1 MPKKILVLH
10 TGGTISMQ
18 ADASGAVVTSSDN
31 PMNHVSNPLE
41 GIQVHALDF
50 FNLPSPHIKPK
61 HMLALYQKIKE
72 EADNYD
78 GVVITHGTDTLEET
92 AYFLD
97 TMEVPHMPIV
107 LTGAM
112 RSSNELGS
120 DGVYNYLSALRVASD
135 DRAADKG
142 VLVVMNDEIHAAK
155 YVTKTHTTNVSTFQT
170 PTHGPLGLIMKQE
183 ILYFKTAEPR
193 VRFELDHIK
202 GLVPIISAYAG
213 MTDELIDM
221 LDLEQLDGL
230 IIQAFGAGN
239 IPKETA
245 QKLESLLQKGI
256 PVALVSRC
264 FNGIAEPVY
273 AYQGGGVQLQ
283 KAGLALLQSH
293 APLTTEERT
302 AQAETL
308 DAVHQALMAIFES
321 HASSQLSVDALG
333 ALHTSIMH
341 CVPAE
346 HAHVA
351 ALMPQLLA
359 HEAQPILLRAL
370 SDMVVRVGV
379 RALSHLSRLVPY
391 ACQAVESASSLSRAD
406 GARDRDAVPRA
417 ADLHHDDA
425 RSAVLAGAARLR
437 GRLPADRGADHGRSS
452 LRVPRTR

>member
-41 GIQVHALDF
+41 GIQVHTLDF

-72 EADNYD
+72 EAANYD

-155 YVTKTHTTNVSTFQT
+155 YVTKTHTTNVGTFQT

-193 VRFELDHIK
+193 VRFDLDHIQ

-283 KAGLALLQSH
+283 KSGVFFVKELNAQKARLKLLIALNAGL
-293 APLTTEERT
+293 TG
-302 AQAETL
+302 
-308 DAVHQALMAIFES
+308 QALKDYME
-321 HASSQLSVDALG
+321 G
-333 ALHTSIMH
+333 
-341 CVPAE
+341 
-346 HAHVA
+346 
-351 ALMPQLLA
+351 
-359 HEAQPILLRAL
+359 
-370 SDMVVRVGV
+370 
-379 RALSHLSRLVPY
+379 
-391 ACQAVESASSLSRAD
+391 
-406 GARDRDAVPRA
+406 
-417 ADLHHDDA
+417 
-425 RSAVLAGAARLR
+425 
-437 GRLPADRGADHGRSS
+437 
-452 LRVPRTR
+452 

>member
-1 MPKKILVLH
+1 MSKKILVLH

-41 GIQVHALDF
+41 GIQVHALAF

-72 EADNYD
+72 EAANYD

-135 DRAADKG
+135 DRATDKG

-155 YVTKTHTTNVSTFQT
+155 YVTKTHTTNVGTFQT

-193 VRFELDHIK
+193 VRFDLDHIQ

-239 IPKETA
+239 IRKETA
-245 QKLESLLQKGI
+245 QKLESLLQKRI

-283 KAGLALLQSH
+283 KSGVFFVKELNAQKARLKLLIALNAGL
-293 APLTTEERT
+293 RG
-302 AQAETL
+302 
-308 DAVHQALMAIFES
+308 QALKDYME
-321 HASSQLSVDALG
+321 G
-333 ALHTSIMH
+333 
-341 CVPAE
+341 
-346 HAHVA
+346 
-351 ALMPQLLA
+351 
-359 HEAQPILLRAL
+359 
-370 SDMVVRVGV
+370 
-379 RALSHLSRLVPY
+379 
-391 ACQAVESASSLSRAD
+391 
-406 GARDRDAVPRA
+406 
-417 ADLHHDDA
+417 
-425 RSAVLAGAARLR
+425 
-437 GRLPADRGADHGRSS
+437 
-452 LRVPRTR
+452 

>member
-18 ADASGAVVTSSDN
+18 ADATGAVVTSQDN

-41 GIQVHALDF
+41 GIEVHTLDF

-61 HMLALYQKIKE
+61 HMLALYHKIKE

-97 TMEVPHMPIV
+97 TMKIPPIPIV

-135 DRAADKG
+135 DKAADKG

-193 VRFELDHIK
+193 VRFNLEHIQ

-230 IIQAFGAGN
+230 VIQAFGAGN

-245 QKLESLLQKGI
+245 QKLENLLQKGI

-283 KAGLALLQSH
+283 RAGVFFVKELNAQKARLKLLIALNAGLKG
-293 APLTTEERT
+293 
-302 AQAETL
+302 
-308 DAVHQALMAIFES
+308 QALKDYME
-321 HASSQLSVDALG
+321 G
-333 ALHTSIMH
+333 
-341 CVPAE
+341 
-346 HAHVA
+346 
-351 ALMPQLLA
+351 
-359 HEAQPILLRAL
+359 
-370 SDMVVRVGV
+370 
-379 RALSHLSRLVPY
+379 
-391 ACQAVESASSLSRAD
+391 
-406 GARDRDAVPRA
+406 
-417 ADLHHDDA
+417 
-425 RSAVLAGAARLR
+425 
-437 GRLPADRGADHGRSS
+437 
-452 LRVPRTR
+452 

>member
-41 GIQVHALDF
+41 GIQVHSLDF

-72 EADNYD
+72 EAANYD

-135 DRAADKG
+135 DKAADKG

-155 YVTKTHTTNVSTFQT
+155 YVTKTHTTNVGTFQT

-193 VRFELDHIK
+193 VRFDLDHIQ

-245 QKLESLLQKGI
+245 QKLKNLLQKGI

-283 KAGLALLQSH
+283 KAGVFFVKELN
-293 APLTTEERT
+293 
-302 AQAETL
+302 AQK
-308 DAVHQALMAIFES
+308 
-321 HASSQLSVDALG
+321 
-333 ALHTSIMH
+333 
-341 CVPAE
+341 
-346 HAHVA
+346 
-351 ALMPQLLA
+351 
-359 HEAQPILLRAL
+359 
-370 SDMVVRVGV
+370 
-379 RALSHLSRLVPY
+379 
-391 ACQAVESASSLSRAD
+391 
-406 GARDRDAVPRA
+406 
-417 ADLHHDDA
+417 
-425 RSAVLAGAARLR
+425 ARLKLLIALNA
-437 GRLPADRGADHGRSS
+437 GLTGQNLKDYMEG
-452 LRVPRTR
+452 

>member
-41 GIQVHALDF
+41 GIQVHSLDF

-72 EADNYD
+72 EAANYD

-155 YVTKTHTTNVSTFQT
+155 YVTKTHTTNVGTFQT
-170 PTHGPLGLIMKQE
+170 PTHGPLGLITKRE

-193 VRFELDHIK
+193 VRFDLDHIQ

-283 KAGLALLQSH
+283 KAGVFFVKELN
-293 APLTTEERT
+293 
-302 AQAETL
+302 AQK
-308 DAVHQALMAIFES
+308 
-321 HASSQLSVDALG
+321 
-333 ALHTSIMH
+333 
-341 CVPAE
+341 
-346 HAHVA
+346 
-351 ALMPQLLA
+351 
-359 HEAQPILLRAL
+359 
-370 SDMVVRVGV
+370 
-379 RALSHLSRLVPY
+379 
-391 ACQAVESASSLSRAD
+391 
-406 GARDRDAVPRA
+406 
-417 ADLHHDDA
+417 
-425 RSAVLAGAARLR
+425 ARLKLLIALNA
-437 GRLPADRGADHGRSS
+437 GLTGQNLKDYMEG
-452 LRVPRTR
+452 

>member
-41 GIQVHALDF
+41 GIQVHSLDF

-155 YVTKTHTTNVSTFQT
+155 YVTKTHTTNVGTFQT

-193 VRFELDHIK
+193 VRFDLDHIQ

-245 QKLESLLQKGI
+245 QKLKNLLQKGI

-283 KAGLALLQSH
+283 KSGVFFVKELNAQKARLKLLIALNAGL
-293 APLTTEERT
+293 TG
-302 AQAETL
+302 
-308 DAVHQALMAIFES
+308 QALKDYME
-321 HASSQLSVDALG
+321 G
-333 ALHTSIMH
+333 
-341 CVPAE
+341 
-346 HAHVA
+346 
-351 ALMPQLLA
+351 
-359 HEAQPILLRAL
+359 
-370 SDMVVRVGV
+370 
-379 RALSHLSRLVPY
+379 
-391 ACQAVESASSLSRAD
+391 
-406 GARDRDAVPRA
+406 
-417 ADLHHDDA
+417 
-425 RSAVLAGAARLR
+425 
-437 GRLPADRGADHGRSS
+437 
-452 LRVPRTR
+452 

>member
-41 GIQVHALDF
+41 GIQVHSLDF

-97 TMEVPHMPIV
+97 TMEVPHMPII

-170 PTHGPLGLIMKQE
+170 PTHGPLGLIMKHE

-193 VRFELDHIK
+193 VRFDLDHIQ

-221 LDLEQLDGL
+221 LDLDQLDGL

-283 KAGLALLQSH
+283 KAGVFFVKELNAQKARLKLLIALN
-293 APLTTEERT
+293 AGLTG
-302 AQAETL
+302 
-308 DAVHQALMAIFES
+308 QALKDYME
-321 HASSQLSVDALG
+321 G
-333 ALHTSIMH
+333 
-341 CVPAE
+341 
-346 HAHVA
+346 
-351 ALMPQLLA
+351 
-359 HEAQPILLRAL
+359 
-370 SDMVVRVGV
+370 
-379 RALSHLSRLVPY
+379 
-391 ACQAVESASSLSRAD
+391 
-406 GARDRDAVPRA
+406 
-417 ADLHHDDA
+417 
-425 RSAVLAGAARLR
+425 
-437 GRLPADRGADHGRSS
+437 
-452 LRVPRTR
+452 

>member
-41 GIQVHALDF
+41 GIHVHDLDF
-50 FNLPSPHIKPK
+50 FNLPSPHIQPK

-72 EADNYD
+72 EAANYD

-155 YVTKTHTTNVSTFQT
+155 YVTKTHTTNVGTFQT
-170 PTHGPLGLIMKQE
+170 PTHGPLGLITKRE

-193 VRFELDHIK
+193 VRFDLDHIQ

-245 QKLESLLQKGI
+245 QKLENLLQKGI

-283 KAGLALLQSH
+283 KSGVFFVKELNAQKARLKLLIALNAGL
-293 APLTTEERT
+293 TG
-302 AQAETL
+302 
-308 DAVHQALMAIFES
+308 QALKDYME
-321 HASSQLSVDALG
+321 G
-333 ALHTSIMH
+333 
-341 CVPAE
+341 
-346 HAHVA
+346 
-351 ALMPQLLA
+351 
-359 HEAQPILLRAL
+359 
-370 SDMVVRVGV
+370 
-379 RALSHLSRLVPY
+379 
-391 ACQAVESASSLSRAD
+391 
-406 GARDRDAVPRA
+406 
-417 ADLHHDDA
+417 
-425 RSAVLAGAARLR
+425 
-437 GRLPADRGADHGRSS
+437 
-452 LRVPRTR
+452 

>member
-18 ADASGAVVTSSDN
+18 ADATGAVVTSQEN

-41 GIQVHALDF
+41 GIEVYALDF
-50 FNLPSPHIKPK
+50 FNLPSPHIKLK
-61 HMLALYQKIKE
+61 HMLALYHKIKE
-72 EADNYD
+72 EADNFD

-97 TMEVPHMPIV
+97 TMKIPPIPIV

-135 DRAADKG
+135 DKAADKG

-155 YVTKTHTTNVSTFQT
+155 YVTKTHTTNVGTFQT

-193 VRFELDHIK
+193 VRFDLERIQ

-213 MTDELIDM
+213 MTDELINM

-230 IIQAFGAGN
+230 VIQAFGAGN

-245 QKLESLLQKGI
+245 QKLENLLRKGI

-283 KAGLALLQSH
+283 QAGVFFVKELNAQKARLKLLIALNAGLKG
-293 APLTTEERT
+293 
-302 AQAETL
+302 
-308 DAVHQALMAIFES
+308 QALKDYME
-321 HASSQLSVDALG
+321 G
-333 ALHTSIMH
+333 
-341 CVPAE
+341 
-346 HAHVA
+346 
-351 ALMPQLLA
+351 
-359 HEAQPILLRAL
+359 
-370 SDMVVRVGV
+370 
-379 RALSHLSRLVPY
+379 
-391 ACQAVESASSLSRAD
+391 
-406 GARDRDAVPRA
+406 
-417 ADLHHDDA
+417 
-425 RSAVLAGAARLR
+425 
-437 GRLPADRGADHGRSS
+437 
-452 LRVPRTR
+452 

>member
-1 MPKKILVLH
+1 MTKKILVLH

-18 ADASGAVVTSSDN
+18 ADSSGAVVTSSDN

-41 GIQVHALDF
+41 GIQVHSLDF

-72 EADNYD
+72 EAANYD

-155 YVTKTHTTNVSTFQT
+155 YVTKTHTTNVGTFQT
-170 PTHGPLGLIMKQE
+170 PTHGPLGLITKRE

-193 VRFELDHIK
+193 VRFDLDHIQ

-283 KAGLALLQSH
+283 KAGVFFVKELN
-293 APLTTEERT
+293 
-302 AQAETL
+302 AQK
-308 DAVHQALMAIFES
+308 
-321 HASSQLSVDALG
+321 
-333 ALHTSIMH
+333 
-341 CVPAE
+341 
-346 HAHVA
+346 
-351 ALMPQLLA
+351 
-359 HEAQPILLRAL
+359 
-370 SDMVVRVGV
+370 
-379 RALSHLSRLVPY
+379 
-391 ACQAVESASSLSRAD
+391 
-406 GARDRDAVPRA
+406 
-417 ADLHHDDA
+417 
-425 RSAVLAGAARLR
+425 ARLKLLIALNA
-437 GRLPADRGADHGRSS
+437 GLTGQNLKDYMEG
-452 LRVPRTR
+452 

>member
-41 GIQVHALDF
+41 GIQVHTLDF

-72 EADNYD
+72 EAANYD

-135 DRAADKG
+135 NRAADKG

-193 VRFELDHIK
+193 VRFDLDHIQ

-245 QKLESLLQKGI
+245 QKLESLLQKEI

-283 KAGLALLQSH
+283 KSGVFFVKELNAQKARLKLLIALNAGLKG
-293 APLTTEERT
+293 
-302 AQAETL
+302 
-308 DAVHQALMAIFES
+308 QALKDYME
-321 HASSQLSVDALG
+321 G
-333 ALHTSIMH
+333 
-341 CVPAE
+341 
-346 HAHVA
+346 
-351 ALMPQLLA
+351 
-359 HEAQPILLRAL
+359 
-370 SDMVVRVGV
+370 
-379 RALSHLSRLVPY
+379 
-391 ACQAVESASSLSRAD
+391 
-406 GARDRDAVPRA
+406 
-417 ADLHHDDA
+417 
-425 RSAVLAGAARLR
+425 
-437 GRLPADRGADHGRSS
+437 
-452 LRVPRTR
+452 

>member
-41 GIQVHALDF
+41 GIQVHSLDF

-135 DRAADKG
+135 DKAADKG

-155 YVTKTHTTNVSTFQT
+155 YVTKTHTTNVGTFQT

-193 VRFELDHIK
+193 VRFDLDHIQ

-283 KAGLALLQSH
+283 KSGVFFVKELNAQKARLKLLIALNAGL
-293 APLTTEERT
+293 TG
-302 AQAETL
+302 
-308 DAVHQALMAIFES
+308 QALKDYME
-321 HASSQLSVDALG
+321 G
-333 ALHTSIMH
+333 
-341 CVPAE
+341 
-346 HAHVA
+346 
-351 ALMPQLLA
+351 
-359 HEAQPILLRAL
+359 
-370 SDMVVRVGV
+370 
-379 RALSHLSRLVPY
+379 
-391 ACQAVESASSLSRAD
+391 
-406 GARDRDAVPRA
+406 
-417 ADLHHDDA
+417 
-425 RSAVLAGAARLR
+425 
-437 GRLPADRGADHGRSS
+437 
-452 LRVPRTR
+452 

>member
-41 GIQVHALDF
+41 GIQVHTLDF

-72 EADNYD
+72 EAANYD

-135 DRAADKG
+135 NRAADKG

-193 VRFELDHIK
+193 VRFDLDHIQ

-283 KAGLALLQSH
+283 KSGVFFVKELNAQKARLKLLIALNAGLK
-293 APLTTEERT
+293 
-302 AQAETL
+302 
-308 DAVHQALMAIFES
+308 
-321 HASSQLSVDALG
+321 G
-333 ALHTSIMH
+333 
-341 CVPAE
+341 
-346 HAHVA
+346 
-351 ALMPQLLA
+351 
-359 HEAQPILLRAL
+359 RAL
-370 SDMVVRVGV
+370 KDYMEG
-379 RALSHLSRLVPY
+379 
-391 ACQAVESASSLSRAD
+391 
-406 GARDRDAVPRA
+406 
-417 ADLHHDDA
+417 
-425 RSAVLAGAARLR
+425 
-437 GRLPADRGADHGRSS
+437 
-452 LRVPRTR
+452 

>member
-41 GIQVHALDF
+41 GIQVHPLDF

-135 DRAADKG
+135 DKAADKG

-193 VRFELDHIK
+193 VRFDLDHIQ

-283 KAGLALLQSH
+283 KSGVFFVKELNAQKARLKLLIALNAGL
-293 APLTTEERT
+293 TG
-302 AQAETL
+302 
-308 DAVHQALMAIFES
+308 QALKDYME
-321 HASSQLSVDALG
+321 G
-333 ALHTSIMH
+333 
-341 CVPAE
+341 
-346 HAHVA
+346 
-351 ALMPQLLA
+351 
-359 HEAQPILLRAL
+359 
-370 SDMVVRVGV
+370 
-379 RALSHLSRLVPY
+379 
-391 ACQAVESASSLSRAD
+391 
-406 GARDRDAVPRA
+406 
-417 ADLHHDDA
+417 
-425 RSAVLAGAARLR
+425 
-437 GRLPADRGADHGRSS
+437 
-452 LRVPRTR
+452 

>member
-41 GIQVHALDF
+41 GIQVHSLDF

-72 EADNYD
+72 EAANYD

-155 YVTKTHTTNVSTFQT
+155 YVTKTHTTNVGTFQT

-193 VRFELDHIK
+193 VRFDLDHIQ

-245 QKLESLLQKGI
+245 EKLESLLQKGI

-283 KAGLALLQSH
+283 KSGVFFVKELNAQKARLKLLIALNAGLKG
-293 APLTTEERT
+293 
-302 AQAETL
+302 
-308 DAVHQALMAIFES
+308 QALKDYME
-321 HASSQLSVDALG
+321 G
-333 ALHTSIMH
+333 
-341 CVPAE
+341 
-346 HAHVA
+346 
-351 ALMPQLLA
+351 
-359 HEAQPILLRAL
+359 
-370 SDMVVRVGV
+370 
-379 RALSHLSRLVPY
+379 
-391 ACQAVESASSLSRAD
+391 
-406 GARDRDAVPRA
+406 
-417 ADLHHDDA
+417 
-425 RSAVLAGAARLR
+425 
-437 GRLPADRGADHGRSS
+437 
-452 LRVPRTR
+452 

>member
-41 GIQVHALDF
+41 GIHVHDLDF
-50 FNLPSPHIKPK
+50 FNLPSPHIQPK

-72 EADNYD
+72 EAANYD

-155 YVTKTHTTNVSTFQT
+155 YVTKTHTTNVGTFQT
-170 PTHGPLGLIMKQE
+170 PTHGPLGLITKRE

-193 VRFELDHIK
+193 VRFDLDNIQ

-239 IPKETA
+239 VPKETA
-245 QKLESLLQKGI
+245 QKLESLLQQGI

-264 FNGIAEPVY
+264 FNGVAEPVY

-283 KAGLALLQSH
+283 KAGVFFVKELNAQKARLKLLIALN
-293 APLTTEERT
+293 AGLTG
-302 AQAETL
+302 
-308 DAVHQALMAIFES
+308 QALKDYME
-321 HASSQLSVDALG
+321 G
-333 ALHTSIMH
+333 
-341 CVPAE
+341 
-346 HAHVA
+346 
-351 ALMPQLLA
+351 
-359 HEAQPILLRAL
+359 
-370 SDMVVRVGV
+370 
-379 RALSHLSRLVPY
+379 
-391 ACQAVESASSLSRAD
+391 
-406 GARDRDAVPRA
+406 
-417 ADLHHDDA
+417 
-425 RSAVLAGAARLR
+425 
-437 GRLPADRGADHGRSS
+437 
-452 LRVPRTR
+452 

>member
-18 ADASGAVVTSSDN
+18 ADDSGAVVTSQEN

-41 GIQVHALDF
+41 GVEVHALDF

-72 EADNYD
+72 EADHYD
-78 GVVITHGTDTLEET
+78 GFVITHGTDTLEET

-97 TMEVPHMPIV
+97 TMEVPHKPIV

-135 DRAADKG
+135 DKAADKG

-193 VRFELDHIK
+193 IRFDLDRIQ
-202 GLVPIISAYAG
+202 GLIPIIPVYAG
-213 MTDELIDM
+213 MTEELLNLLPVD
-221 LDLEQLDGL
+221 QLDGL

-239 IPKETA
+239 VPKETS
-245 QKLESLLQKGI
+245 QKLNALIQEGLPI
-256 PVALVSRC
+256 ALVSRC

-273 AYQGGGVQLQ
+273 AYEGGGVCLQ
-283 KAGLALLQSH
+283 KAGVFFVKELNAQKARLKLLI
-293 APLTTEERT
+293 AINAGLRGEE
-302 AQAETL
+302 
-308 DAVHQALMAIFES
+308 
-321 HASSQLSVDALG
+321 
-333 ALHTSIMH
+333 
-341 CVPAE
+341 
-346 HAHVA
+346 
-351 ALMPQLLA
+351 
-359 HEAQPILLRAL
+359 LRAY
-370 SDMVVRVGV
+370 MEG
-379 RALSHLSRLVPY
+379 
-391 ACQAVESASSLSRAD
+391 
-406 GARDRDAVPRA
+406 
-417 ADLHHDDA
+417 
-425 RSAVLAGAARLR
+425 
-437 GRLPADRGADHGRSS
+437 
-452 LRVPRTR
+452 

>member
-50 FNLPSPHIKPK
+50 FNLPSPYIKPK

-97 TMEVPHMPIV
+97 TMEIPHMPIV

-193 VRFELDHIK
+193 VRFDLDHIQ

-221 LDLEQLDGL
+221 LDLEHLDGL

-245 QKLESLLQKGI
+245 QKLENLLQKGI

-283 KAGLALLQSH
+283 KSGVFFIKELNAQKARLKLLIALNAGLTGQ
-293 APLTTEERT
+293 
-302 AQAETL
+302 
-308 DAVHQALMAIFES
+308 
-321 HASSQLSVDALG
+321 
-333 ALHTSIMH
+333 
-341 CVPAE
+341 
-346 HAHVA
+346 
-351 ALMPQLLA
+351 
-359 HEAQPILLRAL
+359 
-370 SDMVVRVGV
+370 
-379 RALSHLSRLVPY
+379 
-391 ACQAVESASSLSRAD
+391 
-406 GARDRDAVPRA
+406 
-417 ADLHHDDA
+417 DLKDYME
-425 RSAVLAGAARLR
+425 G
-437 GRLPADRGADHGRSS
+437 
-452 LRVPRTR
+452 

>member
-41 GIQVHALDF
+41 GIQVHTLDF

-72 EADNYD
+72 EAANYD

-135 DRAADKG
+135 NRAADKG

-193 VRFELDHIK
+193 VRFDLDHIQ

-283 KAGLALLQSH
+283 KSGVFFVKELNAQKARLKLLIALNAGLKG
-293 APLTTEERT
+293 
-302 AQAETL
+302 
-308 DAVHQALMAIFES
+308 QALKDYME
-321 HASSQLSVDALG
+321 G
-333 ALHTSIMH
+333 
-341 CVPAE
+341 
-346 HAHVA
+346 
-351 ALMPQLLA
+351 
-359 HEAQPILLRAL
+359 
-370 SDMVVRVGV
+370 
-379 RALSHLSRLVPY
+379 
-391 ACQAVESASSLSRAD
+391 
-406 GARDRDAVPRA
+406 
-417 ADLHHDDA
+417 
-425 RSAVLAGAARLR
+425 
-437 GRLPADRGADHGRSS
+437 
-452 LRVPRTR
+452 

>member
-18 ADASGAVVTSSDN
+18 ADATGAVVTSQEN

-41 GIQVHALDF
+41 GIEVHTLDF

-61 HMLALYQKIKE
+61 HMLALYHKIKE
-72 EADNYD
+72 EAGNYD

-97 TMEVPHMPIV
+97 TMKIPPIPIV

-135 DRAADKG
+135 DKAADKG

-183 ILYFKTAEPR
+183 ILYFKTAESR
-193 VRFELDHIK
+193 VRFDLEHIQ

-230 IIQAFGAGN
+230 VIQAFGAGN
-239 IPKETA
+239 VPKETA
-245 QKLESLLQKGI
+245 QKLENLLQKGI

-273 AYQGGGVQLQ
+273 AYLGGGVQLQ
-283 KAGLALLQSH
+283 RAGVFFVKELNAQKARLKLLIALNAGLKG
-293 APLTTEERT
+293 
-302 AQAETL
+302 
-308 DAVHQALMAIFES
+308 QALKDYME
-321 HASSQLSVDALG
+321 G
-333 ALHTSIMH
+333 
-341 CVPAE
+341 
-346 HAHVA
+346 
-351 ALMPQLLA
+351 
-359 HEAQPILLRAL
+359 
-370 SDMVVRVGV
+370 
-379 RALSHLSRLVPY
+379 
-391 ACQAVESASSLSRAD
+391 
-406 GARDRDAVPRA
+406 
-417 ADLHHDDA
+417 
-425 RSAVLAGAARLR
+425 
-437 GRLPADRGADHGRSS
+437 
-452 LRVPRTR
+452 